1 MQVGSSNANSFSV
14 TGVRGKKTGFIKR
27 KEKDEEKYAETQ
39 ALYQNMTYETEMRQT
54 GGEKELIAQ
63 FDFLKESVPLSI

>member
-14 TGVRGKKTGFIKR
+14 TGVRGKKRGFIKR
-27 KEKDEEKYAETQ
+27 KDEEKYAETQ